1 MKLKNNNE
9 LRQFPR
15 SSKNVQFND
24 INGKIDNIPKMNM
37 DASYV
42 FQKKKSNNIITN
54 NLHPNNPFMHMQ
66 SAELNYL
73 KAKKLKNT
81 HISFNNPLLKN
92 NFLHPNYVFGAKQNN
107 NLNRSIMSIKD
118 NFYHFANLKMH

>member
-42 FQKKKSNNIITN
+42 FQKKKVII
-54 NLHPNNPFMHMQ
+54 
-66 SAELNYL
+66 
-73 KAKKLKNT
+73 
-81 HISFNNPLLKN
+81 
-92 NFLHPNYVFGAKQNN
+92 
-107 NLNRSIMSIKD
+107 
-118 NFYHFANLKMH
+118 